1 MPENKVPQKR
11 CMGLTGDIMDI
22 DANCN
27 TYNSCVIIYNIIH
40 NLYVIFCDKSN
51 KLHKELEGRT
61 GRNRRNRQSSWSFW
75 PFLQKRLVNL
85 AETK

>member
-1 MPENKVPQKR
+1 
-11 CMGLTGDIMDI
+11 MDI

-27 TYNSCVIIYNIIH
+27 NYNK
-40 NLYVIFCDKSN
+40 YVIFRVTIYNKCVIFRDKSN
-51 KLHKELEGRT
+51 KLHKELEERT